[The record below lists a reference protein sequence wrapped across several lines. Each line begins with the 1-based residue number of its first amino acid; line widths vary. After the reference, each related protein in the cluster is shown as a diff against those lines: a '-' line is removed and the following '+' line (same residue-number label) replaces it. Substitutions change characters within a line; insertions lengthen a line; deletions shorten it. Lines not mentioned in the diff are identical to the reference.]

1 MQDQIK
7 NSPEVARADQIRVP
21 IATLKE
27 AARVLL
33 EHVEEL
39 EGVVSLDEDKY
50 WKICPSSWT
59 TSSVSCRTSRSVSS
73 RNV

>member
-1 MQDQIK
+1 MQDQIQK
-7 NSPEVARADQIRVP
+7 SPEVARTDLIRVP

-39 EGVVSLDEDKY
+39 EGAVSLDEDNY
-50 WKICPSSWT
+50 
-59 TSSVSCRTSRSVSS
+59 
-73 RNV
+73 

>member
-1 MQDQIK
+1 MQDQIQK
-7 NSPEVARADQIRVP
+7 SPEAARADQIRIP

-39 EGVVSLDEDKY
+39 EGVVSLDEDNY
-50 WKICPSSWT
+50 
-59 TSSVSCRTSRSVSS
+59 
-73 RNV
+73 